1 MYQELE
7 VEDVTAPVSQEW
19 LELLQTVVLSVF
31 KTLNVHNNNPV
42 ETSNVWIH
50 VQGCVEEMPIAKSEI
65 ILHSVFVIL
74 DSLEIHFQA
83 VRGQQQRDQLK
94 LSNLATHHLVEG
106 MLNVLK
112 MEMLQL
118 ASVLGIILAILTL
131 NVNLNVSQILSVQQT
146 KPVSTNTVKTLAQE
160 FVDSM
165 RNVMWPTMFLT
176 ANVSQ
181 DSLEMLSQIVKE

>member
-165 RNVMWPTMFLT
+165 LNVPQQIHP
-176 ANVSQ
+176 NVFA
-181 DSLEMLSQIVKE
+181 SLVTLETH